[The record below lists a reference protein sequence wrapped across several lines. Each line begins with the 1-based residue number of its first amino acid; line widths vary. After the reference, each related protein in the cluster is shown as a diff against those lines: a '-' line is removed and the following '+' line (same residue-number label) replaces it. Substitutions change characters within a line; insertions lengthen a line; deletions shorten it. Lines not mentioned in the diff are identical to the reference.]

1 MDFLPLWYSL
11 PAAFLLDLIIGDPTW
26 LPHPI
31 RWMGRVIV
39 ELEPRFRKLPM
50 HDVPSGLLFAATL
63 IFCTW
68 AVTGLLL
75 YTAHLVHPAVSVI
88 LEIILIYFAISVRS
102 LETSAMPV
110 YRALKQK
117 QVEAAR
123 KRVSQIIGRDVERLT
138 ETGIASGAVESV
150 AENLVD
156 GVVSPM
162 VYACIGGAPLAM
174 AFKMV
179 NTLDSMIGYKN
190 ETYRSFGKAAA
201 RIDDIAN
208 YIPARLSVIFI
219 AIAAKILCGEE
230 QRAFRTALN
239 EGSNHTSPNA
249 GYSEASFAG
258 ALGIKLNGPC
268 YYGKRLVAK
277 PFIGIRYERP
287 TVDDIKRACDLM
299 ILSALISFIVLWG
312 SSLLIEALY

>member
-1 MDFLPLWYSL
+1 MGHVI
-11 PAAFLLDLIIGDPTW
+11 AAW
-26 LPHPI
+26 
-31 RWMGRVIV
+31 
-39 ELEPRFRKLPM
+39 EPRFRKLPM
-50 HDVPSGLLFAATL
+50 HPVTSGFFFAVTL
-63 IFCTW
+63 IFLTW
-68 AVTGLLL
+68 GVTSLLL
-75 YTAHLVHPAVSVI
+75 YTAHLVHPAISVI

-102 LETSAMPV
+102 LETSAMSV

-117 QVEAAR
+117 QVEKAR
-123 KRVSQIIGRDVERLT
+123 KRVARIIGRDVERLT

-162 VYACIGGAPLAM
+162 FYACIGGAPLAM

-190 ETYRSFGKAAA
+190 ETYRQFGKSAA

-208 YIPARLSVIFI
+208 YIPARLSVVFI
-219 AIAAKILCGEE
+219 AIGAKILCGKEH
-230 QRAFRTALN
+230 RTFRTALN

-249 GYSEASFAG
+249 GYSEASFSG
-258 ALGIKLNGPC
+258 ALGIKLNGPS
-268 YYGKRLVAK
+268 YYGNRLVAK

-287 TVDDIKRACDLM
+287 KVDDIKRACDLM
-299 ILSALISFIVLWG
+299 VLSAFLFFFFIWG
-312 SSLLIEALY
+312 SNLIRLGLN